1 MQSIKSNVHILTG
14 NQCLICPISAP
25 YIRAPCI
32 SYSETLMNIMVS
44 HSACLCRWL
53 PYITSTMSTW
63 SRDSAPPHTHTHTLT
78 YCDINHSSIRVVHWL
93 IQILKREQRWRSNKH
108 LITSFDQPLTIQ
120 SIARYQSSAF
130 KLLLWAGPILSDH
143 QGHLLCL

>member
-1 MQSIKSNVHILTG
+1 MQSLKSNVHILTG

-25 YIRAPCI
+25 YIRALYI

-53 PYITSTMSTW
+53 PYIISNMSTR
-63 SRDSAPPHTHTHTLT
+63 SRVSAPHTSTHTLT
-78 YCDINHSSIRVVHWL
+78 YCDINHSSIRVVHLL
-93 IQILKREQRWRSNKH
+93 IQIFKREQHWRSTKH

-130 KLLLWAGPILSDH
+130 KLLLWAAPILSDH
-143 QGHLLCL
+143 QGHLLCF